1 MDRPKLRDVE
11 IVRVRDGL
19 YALRDPHRYTE
30 EILVVQAAALEA
42 ISLMDGKR
50 STLEVQY
57 EFSRRHGVVLTGD
70 KLTEI
75 IDALDASGFL
85 EGENFEK
92 RRRGIDEE
100 YAAAAVR
107 APAHAGSGYEAEADK
122 LLARLDGYYRELSGP
137 EDGPAADGETL
148 PLRGVIAPHIDMRRG
163 SACYA
168 RSYAEIRR
176 RNTARTVVL
185 LGIAHT
191 DTRNRF
197 AFTSKDYATPLGT
210 LETDRGS
217 MDRLAAACCFDPF
230 EDEAAHRHEHS
241 LEFQAVFLKHAFPD
255 PAQIRI
261 IPVLCG
267 VFLPPFYAAGSP
279 AGDPQVS
286 SFISG
291 LRALIADRGPDIL
304 LIAGADLCHI
314 GKRFGGAEPF
324 TEELVSRARAADLAM
339 LESVTGMDAEGFVKF
354 IQKERDRRNVCGTPA
369 IYALLSALS
378 GSGAPDRER
387 LCARLL
393 SHEMAV
399 DAEGESAVGFASV
412 EISGPLPPP
421 VVH

>member
-42 ISLMDGKR
+42 ISLLDGKR

-57 EFSRRHGVVLTGD
+57 EFSRRHGVVLTGE
-70 KLTEI
+70 KLAGI
-75 IDALDASGFL
+75 IGALEAGGFL
-85 EGENFEK
+85 EGESFDK

-100 YAAAAVR
+100 FAAAAVR
-107 APAHAGSGYEAEADK
+107 APAHAGSGYEAEATG
-122 LLARLDGYYRELSGP
+122 LLGRLDGYFRGVPGP
-137 EDGPAADGETL
+137 EEGPAAERASL

-163 SACYA
+163 SSCYA
-168 RSYAEIRR
+168 RSYSEVKRR
-176 RNTARTVVL
+176 SKARTIVL

-191 DTRNRF
+191 GTRNRF
-197 AFTSKDYATPLGT
+197 AFTSKDFATPLGT
-210 LETDRGS
+210 LETDKAS
-217 MDRLAAACCFDPF
+217 MDRLAAACSFNPF
-230 EDEAAHRHEHS
+230 EDEAAHRCEHS

-255 PAQIRI
+255 PRQIRI
-261 IPVLCG
+261 VPVLCG

-291 LRALIADRGPDIL
+291 LKALIDEGGPDIL
-304 LIAGADLCHI
+304 VIAGADLCHV
-314 GKRFGGAEPF
+314 GKRFGGPEPF

-339 LESVTGMDAEGFVKF
+339 LESVTRMDAEGFVKF

-369 IYALLSALS
+369 IYALISALS
-378 GSGAPDRER
+378 GDGARGRER
-387 LCARLL
+387 LSAHLL

-412 EISGPLPPP
+412 VISGPAP
-421 VVH
+421 